1 MDTTLHA
8 GKFVQL
14 KQRDGDGY
22 SYEFVHE
29 SRCDGNIVAILP
41 VSFSRGMLVRH
52 EFTPC
57 WGDGLNVSSIT
68 GGWEK
73 DRHPTPID
81 TVLEELREEAGIVLN
96 DESCIMSLGTCRGT
110 KSSDTL
116 YHLFVV
122 DLTEEDMWDQI
133 EIETDG
139 SVLEGKAHNEWVTV
153 PAPMSDTNAEDCPWL
168 VDGQDPLLY
177 VMFTRWMTGLLHK
190 DVSRAD
196 YA

>member
-1 MDTTLHA
+1 MDTVLHK

-14 KQRDGDGY
+14 KQREGDGY
-22 SYEFVHE
+22 KYEFVHE

-41 VSFSRGMLVRH
+41 VSYDRGMLVRH

-57 WGDGLNVSSIT
+57 WGDGLNISSIT

-73 DRHPTPID
+73 DKHETPID
-81 TVLEELREEAGIVLN
+81 TVIEELREEAGIVLK
-96 DESCIMSLGTCRGT
+96 DEGCIFSLGTCRGT

-122 DLTEEDMWDQI
+122 DLTEEWDWDVV

-139 SVLEGKAHNEWVTV
+139 SVLEGKAHNEWMPT
-153 PAPMSDTNAEDCPWL
+153 PFSETNTDTDSPWL
-168 VDGQDPLLY
+168 AGGQDPMLY
-177 VMFTRWMTGLLHK
+177 VMYTRWLIGGLHK
-190 DVSRAD
+190 EASRDD
-196 YA
+196 YR